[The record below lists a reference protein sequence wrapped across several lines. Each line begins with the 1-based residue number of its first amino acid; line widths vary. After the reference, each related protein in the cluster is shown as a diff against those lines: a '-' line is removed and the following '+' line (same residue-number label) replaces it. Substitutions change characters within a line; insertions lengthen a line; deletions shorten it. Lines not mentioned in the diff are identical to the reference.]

1 MHGQTF
7 GNELVIQIE
16 RLKRRLRGSVMPLS
30 QSQADMPGRSKPPI
44 SSVHQEQPPD
54 AFIDTAAA
62 FHALVE
68 GIREG
73 AAILSSD
80 RTVLTCNRRLA
91 EMLKLECEQITGRPM
106 AEFIPLEDQPRF
118 EELVQST
125 PEDFQRLEIRLSG
138 NNAFPLPV
146 ELAIKSLTVGRVRFF
161 SLLAT
166 DLSRRRRAEEQL
178 AFQAHLLA
186 NVSDAILAMD
196 EHFRITYW
204 NSAAERLY
212 GWAAAEVLGRTVSE
226 VIHPELSV
234 QEQSELNTQ
243 LVKAGRYDN
252 QSWHRRKDGTM
263 IWVEA
268 RRSALRALDGR
279 MIGYVAVN
287 RDITEQTRAEQSL
300 REAMHEIRALNEQ
313 LEQRVDERTREL
325 DAERA
330 RWQGV
335 VEGIADEVWVADP
348 EGRMSL
354 INLPDRT
361 AMGLEEFADKTVAEV
376 YEEVDILNL
385 DGQLRPL
392 EQAPLLRSL
401 KGEIVRGEEI
411 MRHRQTGRTRYRQF
425 SSAPI
430 RDAAGHITGA
440 VAIVRDI
447 TQSKQM
453 EAERE
458 QLLSENERRMAEL
471 HTIVSS
477 IADGLVIYDANGKIT
492 FTNAAA
498 ERMLGYSAADNLPT
512 IEERT
517 PISKP
522 ESEDGRPLEPDQVP
536 SVRALQGET
545 VRDVVLRL
553 PRAGWVRV
561 SAAPFYD
568 SRGNLQGAV
577 STMTDFTERKQAEE
591 RIHELNNDL
600 RQRAVELELANEE
613 LESFSY
619 SVSHDLRAP
628 LSSIS
633 NLSELLLQKYG
644 AQFTTGSLPYIQ
656 LIHTNAQAMEQLIQ
670 GLLTFSRTGRQPLQ
684 KQTVSQADVVRQ
696 VWDEF
701 VSARAGRHVELA
713 IGELPDAQA
722 DPLLL
727 KQVWVNLLSNA
738 VKFTRRR
745 EVGRIEI
752 GSYRAGEGTVYFIKD
767 NGAGFDM
774 ADADKLFAVFRR
786 LHSEEEYE
794 GTGVGLAIVA
804 RIVHRHGGRVWAD
817 ARVNEGATFYF
828 TLDSTS
834 LGDQTPVPLPT

>member
-1 MHGQTF
+1 
-7 GNELVIQIE
+7 
-16 RLKRRLRGSVMPLS
+16 
-30 QSQADMPGRSKPPI
+30 
-44 SSVHQEQPPD
+44 
-54 AFIDTAAA
+54 
-62 FHALVE
+62 
-68 GIREG
+68 
-73 AAILSSD
+73 
-80 RTVLTCNRRLA
+80 
-91 EMLKLECEQITGRPM
+91 
-106 AEFIPLEDQPRF
+106 
-118 EELVQST
+118 
-125 PEDFQRLEIRLSG
+125 LSG
-138 NNAFPLPV
+138 GNAFPLPV
-146 ELAIKSLTVGRVRFF
+146 ELAIKSMTVGGVRIF

-178 AFQAHLLA
+178 AFQAHLLE

-212 GWAAAEVLGRTVSE
+212 GWMAAEVLGRTVSE

-234 QEQSELNTQ
+234 QEQSELNIQ
-243 LVKAGRYDN
+243 LAQAGRFDN

-268 RRSALRALDGR
+268 RRSALRAVDGR
-279 MIGYVAVN
+279 MLGYVAVN
-287 RDITEQTRAEQSL
+287 RDITEPRRAEESL

-313 LEQRVDERTREL
+313 LERRVNERTREL

-335 VEGIADEVWVADP
+335 VEGIADEVWVANA

-354 INLPDRT
+354 INLPDKT
-361 AMGLEEFADKTVAEV
+361 AMGLEEFTDKTVAEV
-376 YEEVDILNL
+376 YEEVDILNP

-392 EQAPLLRSL
+392 EQAPLIRSL

-411 MRHRQTGRTRYRQF
+411 MCHRQTGRTRYRQF
-425 SSAPI
+425 NSAPT

-447 TQSKQM
+447 TEHKQI

-458 QLLSENERRMAEL
+458 RLLAENERRMAEL

-498 ERMLGYSAADNLPT
+498 ERMLGYSAADNLLT

-522 ESEDGRPLEPDQVP
+522 ESEDGYPLESDQVP

-545 VRDVVLRL
+545 VRDIVLHL

-591 RIHELNNDL
+591 RIRELNYDL

-619 SVSHDLRAP
+619 SVSHDLRTP
-628 LSSIS
+628 LASIS
-633 NLSELLLQKYG
+633 NLAELLLREYG
-644 AQFTTGSLPYIQ
+644 AQFTTGSLPYVQ

-670 GLLTFSRTGRQPLQ
+670 GLLTFSRTSRQPIQ
-684 KQTVSQADVVRQ
+684 KQTVSQADLVRQ
-696 VWDEF
+696 VWEEF
-701 VSARAGRHVELA
+701 LGVRAGRQVELV
-713 IGELPDAQA
+713 ISELPNAQA

-738 VKFTRRR
+738 IKFTRRR
-745 EVGRIEI
+745 EVARIEI
-752 GSYRAGEGTVYFIKD
+752 DSYQEGERTVFFVRD

-774 ADADKLFAVFRR
+774 ADSGNLFTVFRR
-786 LHSEEEYE
+786 LHPEEDYE

-804 RIVHRHGGRVWAD
+804 RIVHRHGGRVWAEGKID
-817 ARVNEGATFYF
+817 QGATFYF
-828 TLDSTS
+828 TLDSTV
-834 LGDQTPVPLPT
+834 LGNQTPVLFSDEH